1 MQPLIYKER
10 IQRWGF
16 KQSMFV
22 SLIFH
27 GVVIFGV
34 SFVVIQQPWKF
45 NEEVIVNIRFANGEF
60 DMRGSSNNGLDLLQ
74 KNNQQVAMVSKDS
87 SSQDQSQLSVRR
99 LESNSTLES
108 YETIYLNAWQR
119 KVETA
124 GYYEIS
130 RKDIIQGNFKV
141 QIRSIID
148 SVGNLIGVDILKSSG
163 NSSIDALALKI
174 LQQSAPFEPFPQ
186 DMAVNYQQLEIIR
199 DWNFTILSNANTSF

>member
-10 IQRWGF
+10 IQRLGF

-27 GVVIFGV
+27 GVVIFGI
-34 SFVVIQQPWKF
+34 SFVVMQQPWEF
-45 NEEVIVNIRFANGEF
+45 NEEVIVNIRFANEEF
-60 DMRGSSNNGLDLLQ
+60 DMQGRSNNGLDSLQ

-130 RKDIIQGNFKV
+130 RKDITQGNFKV

-148 SVGNLIGVDILKSSG
+148 SMGNLIGADILKSSG
-163 NSSIDALALKI
+163 NSSMDALALKI
-174 LQQSAPFEPFPQ
+174 LQQSAPFQPFPQ

-199 DWNFTILSNANTSF
+199 DWNFTNS

>member
-60 DMRGSSNNGLDLLQ
+60 DMRGSNNNGLDLLQ

-87 SSQDQSQLSVRR
+87 SSQDQSRLSVRR

-148 SVGNLIGVDILKSSG
+148 SMGNLIGVDILKSSG

-199 DWNFTILSNANTSF
+199 DWNFTNS

>member
-27 GVVIFGV
+27 VVVIFGI
-34 SFVVIQQPWKF
+34 SFVVIQQPWEF

-60 DMRGSSNNGLDLLQ
+60 DMRGNSSNGHDSLQ

-87 SSQDQSQLSVRR
+87 SSQDQSQFSVRR

-130 RKDIIQGNFKV
+130 RKDITQGNFKV

-148 SVGNLIGVDILKSSG
+148 SMGNLIGADILKSSG
-163 NSSIDALALKI
+163 NSLMDALALKI

-199 DWNFTILSNANTSF
+199 DWNFTNS

>member
-130 RKDIIQGNFKV
+130 RKDITQGNFKV

-148 SVGNLIGVDILKSSG
+148 SMGNLIGADILKSSG
-163 NSSIDALALKI
+163 NSSMDALALKI

-186 DMAVNYQQLEIIR
+186 DMANNYQQLEIIR
-199 DWNFTILSNANTSF
+199 DWNFTNS

>member
-10 IQRWGF
+10 VDRWGF
-16 KQSMFV
+16 KQSMLV

-27 GVVIFGV
+27 GVVIFGI
-34 SFVVIQQPWKF
+34 SFVVMQQPWEF
-45 NEEVIVNIRFANGEF
+45 NEEVIVNIRFANEEF
-60 DMRGSSNNGLDLLQ
+60 DMQGSSNNSLDSLQ
-74 KNNQQVAMVSKDS
+74 NNNQQVAMVSKDS
-87 SSQDQSQLSVRR
+87 SSQDQSQFSVRR

-130 RKDIIQGNFKV
+130 RKDITQGNFKV

-148 SVGNLIGVDILKSSG
+148 SMGNLIGADILKSSG
-163 NSSIDALALKI
+163 NSSMDALALKI
-174 LQQSAPFEPFPQ
+174 LQQSAPFQPFPQ

-199 DWNFTILSNANTSF
+199 DWNFTNS

>member
-130 RKDIIQGNFKV
+130 RKDITQGNFKV

-148 SVGNLIGVDILKSSG
+148 SMGNLIGVDILKSSG
-163 NSSIDALALKI
+163 NSSMDALALKI
-174 LQQSAPFEPFPQ
+174 LQQSAPFQPFPQ

-199 DWNFTILSNANTSF
+199 DWNFTNS

>member
-27 GVVIFGV
+27 GVVIFGI
-34 SFVVIQQPWKF
+34 SFVVMQQPWEF
-45 NEEVIVNIRFANGEF
+45 NEEVIVNIRFANEEF
-60 DMRGSSNNGLDLLQ
+60 DMQGSSNNGLDSLQ
-74 KNNQQVAMVSKDS
+74 KNNQQVAIVSKDS
-87 SSQDQSQLSVRR
+87 SSQDQSQFSVRR

-130 RKDIIQGNFKV
+130 RKNMTQGNFKV

-148 SVGNLIGVDILKSSG
+148 SMGNLIGAEILKSSG
-163 NSSIDALALKI
+163 NLSMDALALKI

-199 DWNFTILSNANTSF
+199 DWNFTNS

>member
-27 GVVIFGV
+27 GVVIFGI
-34 SFVVIQQPWKF
+34 SFVVIQQSWEF

-87 SSQDQSQLSVRR
+87 SSQDQSQFSVRR

-119 KVETA
+119 RVETA

-163 NSSIDALALKI
+163 NSSMDALALKI
-174 LQQSAPFEPFPQ
+174 LQQSAPFEPFPK
-186 DMAVNYQQLEIIR
+186 DMAVNYKQLEIIR
-199 DWNFTILSNANTSF
+199 DWNFTNS

>member
-27 GVVIFGV
+27 GVVIFGI
-34 SFVVIQQPWKF
+34 SFVVIQQPWEF

-60 DMRGSSNNGLDLLQ
+60 DMPGSSNNGLDSLQ

-87 SSQDQSQLSVRR
+87 SSQDQSRLSVRR

-130 RKDIIQGNFKV
+130 RKDITQGNFKV

-148 SVGNLIGVDILKSSG
+148 SMGNLIGADILKSSG
-163 NSSIDALALKI
+163 NSSMDALALKI

-199 DWNFTILSNANTSF
+199 DWNFTNS

>member
-130 RKDIIQGNFKV
+130 RKDITQGNFKV

-148 SVGNLIGVDILKSSG
+148 SMGNLIVADILKSSG
-163 NSSIDALALKI
+163 NSSMDALALKI
-174 LQQSAPFEPFPQ
+174 LQQSAPFQPFPQ

-199 DWNFTILSNANTSF
+199 DWNFTNS

>member
-27 GVVIFGV
+27 GVVIFGI
-34 SFVVIQQPWKF
+34 SFVVIQQPLEF
-45 NEEVIVNIRFANGEF
+45 NEDVIVNIRFANGEF
-60 DMRGSSNNGLDLLQ
+60 DMRDSSNNGLDLLQ

-148 SVGNLIGVDILKSSG
+148 SMGNLIGADILKSSG
-163 NSSIDALALKI
+163 NSSMDALALKI
-174 LQQSAPFEPFPQ
+174 LQQSAPFQPFPQ

-199 DWNFTILSNANTSF
+199 DWNFTNS

>member
-10 IQRWGF
+10 IHRWGF
-16 KQSMFV
+16 KQSMLV
-22 SLIFH
+22 SIIFH
-27 GVVIFGV
+27 GVVIFGI
-34 SFVVIQQPWKF
+34 SFVVIQQSWEF
-45 NEEVIVNIRFANGEF
+45 NEEVIVNIRFANEEF
-60 DMRGSSNNGLDLLQ
+60 DMQGSSNNGLDELQ
-74 KNNQQVAMVSKDS
+74 ENNQQVAMVSKDS
-87 SSQDQSQLSVRR
+87 SSQDQSQFSVRR

-130 RKDIIQGNFKV
+130 RKDITQGNFKV

-148 SVGNLIGVDILKSSG
+148 SMGNLIGADILKSSG
-163 NSSIDALALKI
+163 NSSMDALALKI
-174 LQQSAPFEPFPQ
+174 LQQSAPFQPFPQ

-199 DWNFTILSNANTSF
+199 DWNFTNS

>member
-27 GVVIFGV
+27 GVVIFGI
-34 SFVVIQQPWKF
+34 SFVVIQQPWEF

-60 DMRGSSNNGLDLLQ
+60 DMRGNSNNGHDSLQ

-87 SSQDQSQLSVRR
+87 SSQDQSQFSVRR

-119 KVETA
+119 KVETIGFYETEKLKLDSDVKITLKA
-124 GYYEIS
+124 VIDKDGEILEIS
-130 RKDIIQGNFKV
+130 
-141 QIRSIID
+141 
-148 SVGNLIGVDILKSSG
+148 ILKSSG
-163 NSSIDALALKI
+163 LREVDELAKMI
-174 LQQSAPFEPFPQ
+174 LTQAAPFAAFDEEMRLQ
-186 DMAVNYQQLEIIR
+186 YDSLEIVR
-199 DWNFTILSNANTSF
+199 DWNFYK